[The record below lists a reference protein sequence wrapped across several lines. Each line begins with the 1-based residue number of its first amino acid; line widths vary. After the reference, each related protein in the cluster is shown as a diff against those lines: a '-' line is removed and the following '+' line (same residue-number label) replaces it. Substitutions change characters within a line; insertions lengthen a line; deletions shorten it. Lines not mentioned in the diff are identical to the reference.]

1 MIIARLVATRP
12 TAVVGRT
19 TAGSGTGVVG
29 ASGTVSAVVVVVS
42 VTHGGAPL
50 NLPAVVL

>member
-29 ASGTVSAVVVVVS
+29 ASGTVSAVVVVS